1 MKTRLDFSGWTL
13 IVATLLSVVGCMKQG
28 TVISSSVNAQLRIQ
42 ACNANRS
49 YVELSDC
56 QAAGLGSCGLV
67 VVQSNGISAQ
77 CWMPASVAASA
88 TTGSSS
94 TGGGTVL
101 PTSCQEGQGCT
112 MLNGAS
118 EMAGTWTGGCCQSG
132 GGGVFVGRT
141 TTGGA
146 RTCLAGTLQSC
157 N

>member
-1 MKTRLDFSGWTL
+1 MKSRFDFSGWIL
-13 IVATLLSVVGCMKQG
+13 IVTTTLSIVGCMKQG

-88 TTGSSS
+88 TTGSS
-94 TGGGTVL
+94 TL
-101 PTSCQEGQGCT
+101 PTYCQEGQSCT
-112 MLNGAS
+112 MLNGTT
-118 EMAGTWTGGCCQSG
+118 ELAGTWTGGCCQSG
-132 GGGVFVGRT
+132 GGLVGGKVLFR
-141 TTGGA
+141 
-146 RTCLAGTLQSC
+146 
-157 N
+157 